1 MKEQQLGLRCC
12 TSILTVVIYYP
23 ILLDRFPSK
32 YYLRISYIPAFGKFS
47 TSS

>member
-1 MKEQQLGLRCC
+1 MKEQQLGLRCY

-23 ILLDRFPSK
+23 ILLDRFRSK
-32 YYLRISYIPAFGKFS
+32 YYLRISHIPTFDEIL